1 MKLHLAAAGANH
13 QFTGYGSGYVAVN
26 HQRYEHSIV
35 VTPNQV
41 HDAWAVSSIDNIDAV
56 QIDFLIELAPE
67 ILLLGTGPR
76 QRFPRP
82 ELLKNLM
89 AARIGLEVMDTPAAC
104 RTYNIL
110 TAEGRNV
117 IAAVL
122 VA

>member
-1 MKLHLAAAGANH
+1 MKLHLAAVGHSN
-13 QFTGYGSGYVAVN
+13 QFTGYGAGYVMVN

-35 VTPNQV
+35 VAPAII
-41 HDAWAVSSIDNIDAV
+41 HDSWSVSSIDTIDAG
-56 QIDFLIELAPE
+56 QIDFLINLAPE
-67 ILLLGTGPR
+67 ILLLGTGAR
-76 QRFPRP
+76 QRFPQA

-89 AARIGLEVMDTPAAC
+89 TARIGLEVMDTPAAC

-117 IAAVL
+117 MAAVL